1 MTTNIKTPALK
12 TGALLALFVAPGT
25 AAYAA
30 GTTAIEAG
38 FADVGTDLQTLLTGA
53 GGFIIVII
61 SVAVAAV
68 MLAVG
73 RGWGQ
78 AVVAFGVAIFL
89 GYGVTALTGIAGVS
103 ASAEMLSSAEIVAAQ
118 TH

>member
-1 MTTNIKTPALK
+1 MTTTLKTLALR
-12 TGALLALFVAPGT
+12 TGALLAGCVAPGT
-25 AAYAA
+25 AAFAA

-61 SVAVAAV
+61 SVAIAAV

-103 ASAEMLSSAEIVAAQ
+103 ASAQMLSSAEIVAAQ
-118 TH
+118 AN